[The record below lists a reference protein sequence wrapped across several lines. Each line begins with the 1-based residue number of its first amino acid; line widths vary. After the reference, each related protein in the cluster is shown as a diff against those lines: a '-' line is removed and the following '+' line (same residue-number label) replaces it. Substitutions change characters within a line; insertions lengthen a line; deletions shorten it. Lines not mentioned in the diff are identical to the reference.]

1 MLSGVAK
8 FQVII
13 TIMVVICECFEAVR
27 DTIDNGSLGVGPKTN
42 NTKTIP
48 DSKPATLYRIWAG
61 YCIGLNWC
69 CFFKATTMLIALC
82 RIIYIW
88 KNLSKR
94 VLN

>member
-1 MLSGVAK
+1 MLSCVAK
-8 FQVII
+8 YTTII
-13 TIMVVICECFEAVR
+13 TITVVTVECLEAAR
-27 DTIDNGSLGVGPKTN
+27 DAIDNGSLVVGPKTN